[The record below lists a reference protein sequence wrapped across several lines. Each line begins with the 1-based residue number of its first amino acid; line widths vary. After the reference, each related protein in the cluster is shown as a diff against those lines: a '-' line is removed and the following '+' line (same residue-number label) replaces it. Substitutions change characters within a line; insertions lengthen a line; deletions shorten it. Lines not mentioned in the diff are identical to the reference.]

1 MKFNFKLALAL
12 AGVGAA
18 ALAGSPAA
26 AEAPSP
32 WVHIRVEEPGR
43 DSKVSV
49 NLPLS
54 VVHAALKAAPE
65 HVASHGRIHLG
76 IGHEGLSIADFRRL
90 WSELKAAG
98 DADLVQVEQADE
110 NVTIARKGELVQ
122 VHVQKPKGD
131 EEVWIEV
138 PVSLVDALLATDGDE
153 LDVRGALEQLKDRRG
168 EIVRV
173 KDKDS
178 SVRIWIDER

>member
-1 MKFNFKLALAL
+1 MNQHASLALA
-12 AGVGAA
+12 AA
-18 ALAGSPAA
+18 AALTLAGSPGLAGTAA
-26 AEAPSP
+26 P
-32 WVHIRVEEPGR
+32 WVHIRVEEPSR
-43 DSKVSV
+43 SSKVSV

-65 HVASHGRIHLG
+65 HVTSHGRIHLG
-76 IGHEGLSIADFRRL
+76 LRHGDLSIADMRRL

-98 DADLVQVEQADE
+98 DADLVQVEEKDQH
-110 NVTIARKGELVQ
+110 VTVARKGELVQ
-122 VHVQKPKGD
+122 VHVRKDDGD
-131 EEVWIEV
+131 EEVSVEV

-153 LDVRGALEQLKDRRG
+153 LDIRAALEQLEDRRG